1 MSGLRV
7 LFVTWGWRSHFYPL
21 VPLAWAVCAAGHD
34 VRVAT
39 HPHLVPDVA
48 GTGLPAVPVGADI
61 DFAAAFADDLGR
73 VAEPGEPA
81 RADRVAAEITPG
93 GGIVRHAEAMV
104 DDLVAFGRHWR
115 PDLVVY
121 DPFNLAAPLL
131 AHLLGVPAVRHLWG
145 PDFTDLISVDEPAV
159 IGPLAARFGAG
170 PVRLAGDLT
179 IDPCPDA
186 VQLPGKTVR
195 QPIRFVP
202 YNGTAIA
209 PGWLTAEP
217 EWPRIGLTWGTLA
230 DSAAGQRFSPAPDI
244 ADAVAELDIELVVTV
259 TAAQRAGFLP
269 ARPNVRVV
277 DRPLALHLLL
287 PSCQA
292 VVHQGGAG
300 TTMTAL
306 AAGLPQLIV
315 PQIADQV
322 FNAGQLASTGAGRMV
337 PGEEVTAGRIRAEL
351 TALREDPAAIAAAE
365 KLRQDNETRPTPAE
379 VVPVLERLAH
389 R

>member
-1 MSGLRV
+1 MSGVRV

-21 VPLAWAVCAAGHD
+21 VPLAWALRAAGHD

-39 HPHLVPDVA
+39 HPHLVPEVA
-48 GTGLPAVPVGADI
+48 GTGLPAVSVGADI

-73 VAEPGEPA
+73 VAEPGEEN

-104 DDLVAFGRHWR
+104 GDLVAFGRHWR

-131 AHLLGVPAVRHLWG
+131 AQLLDVPAVRHLWG

-159 IGPLAARFGAG
+159 TGPMAARFGTG

-186 VQLPGKTVR
+186 MQLPGKSVR

-209 PGWLTAEP
+209 PDWLAAEP
-217 EWPRIGLTWGTLA
+217 ARPRIGLTWGTLL
-230 DSAAGQRFSPAPDI
+230 DSVAGQRYSPAPDI
-244 ADAVAELDIELVVTV
+244 ADAVAELDIELVVSV
-259 TAAQRAGFLP
+259 TTAQRAAFLP
-269 ARPNVRVV
+269 ARPNVRVL
-277 DRPLALHLLL
+277 DHPLALHLLL

-292 VVHQGGAG
+292 VIHQGGAG
-300 TTMTAL
+300 TTMTAM

-315 PQIADQV
+315 PQIADQD
-322 FNAGQLASTGAGRMV
+322 FNAQQLASTGAGRVV
-337 PGEEVTAGRIRAEL
+337 PGDQVTADRIRAEL
-351 TALREDPAAIAAAE
+351 TALREDPTAGAAAE
-365 KLRQDNETRPTPAE
+365 KLRQDSETRPTPAE
-379 VVPVLERLAH
+379 IVPILEHLAH
-389 R
+389 P